1 MHPHTLSSMRLKPH
15 HLRTP
20 SRAAVVSSSA
30 KAARV
35 YIWKSPLI
43 GWSVSQRP
51 LALPQ
56 TALHCIQVWWWMQ
69 MEGWCCT
76 ILCQPTPRR
85 QPPLPFSWR
94 VAACQ
99 VREEGTSHKRAHV
112 SAGVLRCRKLEYLPR
127 RRMQPVGTAPVKDVA
142 RVVDGL
148 EASFDTRLS
157 IGKNDCNT
165 FARRVLLELGLSC
178 DMVQ

>member
-1 MHPHTLSSMRLKPH
+1 M
-15 HLRTP
+15 
-20 SRAAVVSSSA
+20 
-30 KAARV
+30 
-35 YIWKSPLI
+35 
-43 GWSVSQRP
+43 
-51 LALPQ
+51 
-56 TALHCIQVWWWMQ
+56 
-69 MEGWCCT
+69 
-76 ILCQPTPRR
+76 
-85 QPPLPFSWR
+85 
-94 VAACQ
+94 
-99 VREEGTSHKRAHV
+99 
-112 SAGVLRCRKLEYLPR
+112 LRCRKLEYLPR